1 MAATAAASA
10 PPSRPLHVLPPP
22 FTSSNLEV
30 LTQGAEALVY
40 KTTFLTPNTPCVLK
54 YRPPKPY
61 RHPTLDKR
69 LTKARL
75 LAEARILVRCRKDG
89 VRVPA
94 VVGGDYDAGWLL
106 LEYIEGRTIRR
117 VLDEWVEG
125 VGRGKGGDGAAES
138 VEKSAGEGQEEI
150 LSLMA
155 RIGRAVGSLH
165 ELDICHGDL
174 TTSNLMLRTPNPQ
187 STEQKPAGRQT
198 VSSMR
203 EDAITAADASVA
215 PASTPQPSS
224 DLDGD
229 IILIDFGL
237 ASQILRQ
244 NVEEDKA
251 VDLYVLERAF
261 AATHPSAE
269 SLFQEVLRA
278 YGESYKDAK
287 RVLKRLA
294 DVRLRGR
301 KRTMIG

>member
-1 MAATAAASA
+1 M
-10 PPSRPLHVLPPP
+10 
-22 FTSSNLEV
+22 
-30 LTQGAEALVY
+30 
-40 KTTFLTPNTPCVLK
+40 
-54 YRPPKPY
+54 
-61 RHPTLDKR
+61 
-69 LTKARL
+69 
-75 LAEARILVRCRKDG
+75 I
-89 VRVPA
+89 
-94 VVGGDYDAGWLL
+94 GGDYESGWLL
-106 LEYIEGRTIRR
+106 LEYIQGKTIRR
-117 VLDEWVEG
+117 LLDEWVDAVGKSKVEDGAEG
-125 VGRGKGGDGAAES
+125 TIPKDTGDGGEKS
-138 VEKSAGEGQEEI
+138 VEQSVREGQEEI
-150 LSLMA
+150 LGLMA

-174 TTSNLMLRTPNPQ
+174 TTSNLMLRTPHLPSAPANSAEPPL
-187 STEQKPAGRQT
+187 PAGRQT

-203 EDAITAADASVA
+203 EDAITAADSSAI
-215 PASTPQPSS
+215 PQPPSTSDDQSS
-224 DLDGD
+224 CGLEGD

-237 ASQILRQ
+237 AAQILRQ